1 MKLFLDEDEARTDT
15 IVMFEVETLLC
26 TVSLTIGIGMKFNW
40 EILNQIF
47 NMQHLVTGF
56 HWMFDLR
63 LIPYIV

>member
-40 EILNQIF
+40 EILNQYLICSIWLQVF
-47 NMQHLVTGF
+47 IGC
-56 HWMFDLR
+56 FDLR